1 MQLENSARSY
11 HIFLGY
17 SAHKRI
23 SFDVKALF
31 TSIPQDFALECI
43 KTFLQSNNSI
53 FQKTKLNIQ
62 EICDM
67 ISLCFQ
73 AAFFKFDGN
82 IFHQV
87 IGTPMGS
94 PASVVIAEIVMQ
106 RIEQLIMPLI
116 ENQIIFWYRYV
127 DDVITCIDMEKIT
140 ETLQNINSVNESI
153 QFTMEQEENLT
164 LNYLD
169 LKLSRKND
177 GSLNFSIFR
186 KPTHTEKYLD
196 FDSNHPLEHKNSVV
210 QSLMHRA
217 FNLCDEELR
226 QQEIDHVSNVLEN
239 NGYPKGMIK
248 KIEQRTRRN
257 FNRSNS
263 NNQVGQ
269 EPEVEKKS
277 YISIPYIPG
286 TSERL
291 KRLFKRYNLEV
302 AHLPTRKLRSEIC
315 HLKDKKTPQEKAGV
329 VYRID
334 CENCDARYV
343 GETGRQVRD
352 RMAEHEK
359 DIQMKKPASKVSE
372 HVQQTGHRFKFN
384 EVSILDNSN
393 HRKTRLHLESIHT
406 FKDTNAINRSLILNS
421 TYQPLF
427 S

>member
-1 MQLENSARSY
+1 MTVLS
-11 HIFLGY
+11 
-17 SAHKRI
+17 
-23 SFDVKALF
+23 
-31 TSIPQDFALECI
+31 
-43 KTFLQSNNSI
+43 TFL
-53 FQKTKLNIQ
+53 
-62 EICDM
+62 
-67 ISLCFQ
+67 
-73 AAFFKFDGN
+73 
-82 IFHQV
+82 
-87 IGTPMGS
+87 
-94 PASVVIAEIVMQ
+94 
-106 RIEQLIMPLI
+106 
-116 ENQIIFWYRYV
+116 
-127 DDVITCIDMEKIT
+127 
-140 ETLQNINSVNESI
+140 
-153 QFTMEQEENLT
+153 
-164 LNYLD
+164 
-169 LKLSRKND
+169 
-177 GSLNFSIFR
+177 FSR